1 MAKSRRRIGGRTD
14 KAESALS
21 SSVVSFTL
29 DDAQLARVM
38 EKFQLEGVQT
48 GMRHLQA
55 FGLDIAHRA
64 VKITK
69 ALHGPFGV
77 MPKVTRDDE
86 ALSVTVAYPRIRQ
99 RSHAILAKSL
109 RLAADYESKT
119 D

>member
-1 MAKSRRRIGGRTD
+1 MAKSRRRVGGRTD

-21 SSVVSFTL
+21 SGVSFTL